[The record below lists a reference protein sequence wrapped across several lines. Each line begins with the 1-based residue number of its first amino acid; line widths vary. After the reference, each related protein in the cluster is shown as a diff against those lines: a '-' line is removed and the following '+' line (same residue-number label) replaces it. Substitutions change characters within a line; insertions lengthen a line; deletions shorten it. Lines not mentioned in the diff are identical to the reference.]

1 MSIKEAIITKV
12 MEAGG
17 RLTVRSAL
25 NPILWLCAIITA
37 PSVACLIFV
46 KQPPSW
52 LPWLAFIPIAA
63 AIFGFFFLLFFDR
76 DKLQSETYQIRKLE
90 LEMIHEKGYPSIP
103 AASVE
108 VIPNPKPPRLLEG
121 QKEQTQ

>member
-1 MSIKEAIITKV
+1 

-25 NPILWLCAIITA
+25 NPILWLCGIVTVPA
-37 PSVACLIFV
+37 VVCLVFI

-52 LPWLAFIPIAA
+52 LPWLAFIPLAA
-63 AIFGFFFLLFFDR
+63 AIIGFFFLLFVDR

-90 LEMIHEKGYPSIP
+90 LEMIHEKGYPPIP
-103 AASVE
+103 ASTVE
-108 VIPNPKPPRLLEG
+108 VIANPKRPQQLEG
-121 QKEQTQ
+121 QKEQVK